1 MKGIPNMTV
10 VRVAKDKN
18 FTCISNALI
27 FDKNLSSDA
36 KILMF
41 QMLAVK
47 ADKWNVNNE
56 GLCTLLGKGLKAMK
70 RALAELVQQ
79 GYLFKYQVK
88 DEQTKQFGHNQY
100 AFYES
105 PMLNP
110 HFGKSAPDEHNFF
123 EAKPS
128 ERKPSDGK
136 AELLTINPQKI
147 KNTIIESQSVAGA
160 DQTDGLS
167 AEKEKSSEISE
178 ETKQTLAIFYDT
190 QRVLK
195 DMTDFQ
201 NLPHDDFRE
210 FTEQAIRYISEIL
223 SSGSAE
229 PDKIIGQVKAIHSAE
244 KSLIPFM
251 EKMMKYCK
259 KAVKNLKYPKA
270 RDSYLKKVILG
281 FLTRYTP
288 VSAEKKNTDEGESVR
303 FERAMPFGQM
313 LLEMHHPDVTEENYQ
328 QYPFDTQEHFIQYY
342 GADCYDWKKSDCY
355 IPESF
360 VSSQPTMLNALNFL
374 FSSCFKDNYD
384 EDFGFFSREC
394 VSYIAEAVCTG
405 KRSYKQH
412 TSPSMILSRINNLN
426 MGFCGNGC
434 SLFTFLKSF
443 KSHLKEKLECYS
455 VKSNYKGYVTT
466 MLLSYLCNEYL
477 AKVRVK
483 STEFDIFEED

>member
-1 MKGIPNMTV
+1 
-10 VRVAKDKN
+10 
-18 FTCISNALI
+18 
-27 FDKNLSSDA
+27 
-36 KILMF
+36 
-41 QMLAVK
+41 
-47 ADKWNVNNE
+47 
-56 GLCTLLGKGLKAMK
+56 
-70 RALAELVQQ
+70 
-79 GYLFKYQVK
+79 
-88 DEQTKQFGHNQY
+88 
-100 AFYES
+100 
-105 PMLNP
+105 
-110 HFGKSAPDEHNFF
+110 
-123 EAKPS
+123 
-128 ERKPSDGK
+128 
-136 AELLTINPQKI
+136 
-147 KNTIIESQSVAGA
+147 
-160 DQTDGLS
+160 
-167 AEKEKSSEISE
+167 
-178 ETKQTLAIFYDT
+178 
-190 QRVLK
+190 
-195 DMTDFQ
+195 
-201 NLPHDDFRE
+201 
-210 FTEQAIRYISEIL
+210 
-223 SSGSAE
+223 
-229 PDKIIGQVKAIHSAE
+229 
-244 KSLIPFM
+244 
-251 EKMMKYCK
+251 MMKYCK

-288 VSAEKKNTDEGESVR
+288 ASTEKKNADEGESVG

-313 LLEMHHPDVTEENYQ
+313 LLEMHHPDVNQENYQ

-360 VSSQPTMLNALNFL
+360 ITSQPTMLNALNFL
-374 FSSCFKDNYD
+374 FSSCFKDDYD

-483 STEFDIFEED
+483 STELEIFDED

>member
-27 FDKNLSSDA
+27 FDKSLSSDA

-41 QMLAVK
+41 QMLAVR
-47 ADKWNVNNE
+47 AEKWNVNDE

-70 RALAELVQQ
+70 RAVAELVHH

-100 AFYES
+100 DFYES

-110 HFGKSAPDEHNFF
+110 HFGKSAQKEPDFF
-123 EAKPS
+123 EPEPS

-136 AELLTINPQKI
+136 AELLTINPKKI
-147 KNTIIESQSVAGA
+147 KNTIIESQSVPEAEK
-160 DQTDGLS
+160 TDRLS

-178 ETKQTLAIFYDT
+178 ETKQSLAIFYDT

-195 DMTDFQ
+195 EMTDF
-201 NLPHDDFRE
+201 NHLPPDE
-210 FTEQAIRYISEIL
+210 FKTFAEQAFRYISEII
-223 SSGSAE
+223 SSGSTDPVE
-229 PDKIIGQVKAIHSAE
+229 VINQIKVIHSAE

-270 RDSYLKKVILG
+270 RDSYLKKVILV
-281 FLTRYTP
+281 LP
-288 VSAEKKNTDEGESVR
+288 EKKNFIGEESVQK
-303 FERAMPFGQM
+303 ETVLSFGEM
-313 LLEMHHPDVTEENYQ
+313 LLEMHHPDVNQNNYQ
-328 QYPFDTQEHFIQYY
+328 QYPFDTQEHFIEYY
-342 GADCYDWKKSDCY
+342 GEDCNYWKKGDCY

-360 VSSQPTMLNALNFL
+360 IVQPMTMLNALNFL
-374 FSSCFKDNYD
+374 FSFCYKKTENMEFRT
-384 EDFGFFSREC
+384 FSREC
-394 VSYIAEAVCTG
+394 VAYIAESVCTG

-412 TSPSMILSRINNLN
+412 TSPTVILSKINNLN

-434 SLFTFLKSF
+434 SLYTFIKSF
-443 KSHLKEKLECYS
+443 QYHLKEKLECYS
-455 VKSNYKGYVTT
+455 VKSNYKGYLTT
-466 MLLSYLCNEYL
+466 MLLSFLCNEYS
-477 AKVRVK
+477 ARSRIK
-483 STEFDIFEED
+483 STEFEIRYGFDYDDD